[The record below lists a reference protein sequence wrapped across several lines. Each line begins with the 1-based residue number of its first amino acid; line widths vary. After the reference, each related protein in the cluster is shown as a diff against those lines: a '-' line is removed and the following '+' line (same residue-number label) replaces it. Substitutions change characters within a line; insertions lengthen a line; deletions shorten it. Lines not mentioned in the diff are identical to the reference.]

1 MAKRAAAAGRRHKT
15 ARREGPQRG
24 SDDDSRRRAAIGI
37 VAAGI
42 VVLAAFV
49 LLRLRAPYVWD
60 PDEYYHVGLARL
72 LRGGMP
78 KALTWTPFA
87 LSYQHFSDPVPLYH
101 LLLLPFAGL
110 PLRWAMLAGAA
121 LGQLLVVG
129 CFGWALWAHRVRQAP
144 VYLLALPAMGTQ
156 FVERM
161 AMCRPHHAEIAF
173 SVLYVALLLLDAPL
187 VALAVTTALFGAFHA
202 SGWMPIAFAGLWLLA
217 PLRIAAVPRL
227 RRLQILGATAG
238 GWLLSQLLNPSP
250 LENLR
255 LLYTVNV
262 TILRQSAIGDR
273 AVRAQI
279 GRELHRFSGA
289 ELLEQW
295 PVLLA
300 GALLLVLLLT
310 RARRR
315 KAVAAGALAL
325 AFLTVAVF
333 QWPRFF
339 ELAAPLVL
347 FALALQRGT
356 DDEHGARARRLGKGT
371 LALVFVLVIL
381 GAGTAYARLHQ
392 RHIGAVSVFDGMA
405 QWLGEHGRP
414 GERVFTANWADSAPL
429 FYYAPQVQSMVLLDP
444 TLFWL
449 ADPELFELYV
459 QTIGGRVSQP
469 AALIRERFGARFVT
483 LWKVPSYHVFA
494 NRLAQSGQAAV
505 VYADP
510 YYLVFDLGE
519 VSGRPLP
526 ARFQPT
532 TASVAATSRPPP
544 GR

>member
-1 MAKRAAAAGRRHKT
+1 MARRAAAAGRKQRAA
-15 ARREGPQRG
+15 ARREGATGGSARSPRG
-24 SDDDSRRRAAIGI
+24 GDLRGIDDGWRRRSAIGI
-37 VAAGI
+37 AAAAV

-60 PDEYYHVGLARL
+60 PDEYYHVGLARV

-78 KALTWTPFA
+78 KALTWTPFS

-101 LLLLPFAGL
+101 LMLLPFAGL

-121 LGQLLVVG
+121 LGQALVV
-129 CFGWALWAHRVRQAP
+129 CTFAWALWAHRARQAP

-161 AMCRPHHAEIAF
+161 AMCRPHHAEVAF

-202 SGWMPIAFAGLWLLA
+202 SGWMPIAFAALWLLA

-227 RRLQILGATAG
+227 RRLQVLGATAG

-262 TILRQSAIGDR
+262 TILRQSAIGDA

-310 RARRR
+310 SKARRR
-315 KAVAAGALAL
+315 KAVAAGTLAL
-325 AFLTVAVF
+325 AFLAAAVL

-347 FALALQRGT
+347 FALALQRGP
-356 DDEHGARARRLGKGT
+356 DDDDGAPARRLGRGT
-371 LALVFVLVIL
+371 LALIVLLVVL
-381 GAGTAYARLHQ
+381 GAGTAYARLQQ
-392 RHIGAVSVFDGMA
+392 RHIGRVSVFDGMA
-405 QWLGEHGRP
+405 QWLGEHARP
-414 GERVFTANWADSAPL
+414 GEHVFTANWADSAPL

-449 ADPELFELYV
+449 ADPELFKLYV
-459 QTIGGRVSQP
+459 QTIGGRVGEP
-469 AALIRERFGARFVT
+469 AAVIRERFGARYVT

-519 VSGRPLP
+519 VNARPLP
-526 ARFQPT
+526 SR
-532 TASVAATSRPPP
+532 ATN
-544 GR
+544 